1 MDDGSFRIR
10 ENLTFSLAEVNN
22 IKHMFEEIAKEF
34 NLNSYKRYNI
44 QLNHILIL
52 IYYNHLI
59 YLKEHLQYLQFPQ
72 V

>member
-34 NLNSYKRYNI
+34 NLNKDIDERISAG
-44 QLNHILIL
+44 
-52 IYYNHLI
+52 
-59 YLKEHLQYLQFPQ
+59 EH
-72 V
+72 